1 MTSLQW
7 LYREELSMTVLV
19 DRPHAVGRR
28 TWTRACRRDA
38 LLPGRGVAA
47 LLPGGE
53 QVALFLLPDQTL
65 AAVSNV
71 DPFGGA
77 AVMSRGIT
85 GDRRGEPTVA
95 SPLLKQV
102 FSLRDGRC
110 LDDVPGGDAHALR
123 VYDVRTCD
131 GFVELASK

>member
-1 MTSLQW
+1 
-7 LYREELSMTVLV
+7 MTVLV
-19 DRPHAVGRR
+19 DRPRILD
-28 TWTRACRRDA
+28 TKEWTLACRMDA
-38 LLPGRGVAA
+38 LLPGRGVA
-47 LLPGGE
+47 
-53 QVALFLLPDQTL
+53 VLLPDGDQAALFRLDDATL

-71 DPFGGA
+71 DPFGRA

-110 LDDVPGGDAHALR
+110 LDDESVALT
-123 VYDVRTCD
+123 VYDVRVID
-131 GFVELASK
+131 GFVEVARR